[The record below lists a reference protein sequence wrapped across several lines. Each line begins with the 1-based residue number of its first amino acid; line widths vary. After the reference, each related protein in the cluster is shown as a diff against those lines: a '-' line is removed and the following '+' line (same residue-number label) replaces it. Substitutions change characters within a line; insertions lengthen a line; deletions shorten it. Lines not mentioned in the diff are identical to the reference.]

1 MNLNN
6 WKSIFDGFEKFK
18 VLIVGDAMI
27 DAYMWGN
34 INRQSP
40 EAPIPIVDITKHE
53 KRLGGAANVAI
64 NIKALGAEPIL
75 CSVIGNDKDA
85 FFQLMKE
92 EGLLTQGILTD
103 DRKTT
108 IKTRVISEGKH
119 QLRIDEE
126 DVFPIK
132 IEDDFIKNTIALM
145 ADVDVIIFQDYNKGV
160 LTEKVI
166 NELINESKR
175 LNKLTL
181 VDPKKYNYWSYK
193 NVDLFKPNL
202 NELNQISDNN
212 IEAIQ
217 IEELTKEVSTQ
228 QQKLNAKYFM
238 LTLSQFG
245 IHIQDENNSH
255 RFPAFERNVIDV
267 SGAGDC
273 VIATASLALAS
284 RLSTENIAQLS
295 NLAGG
300 LSCEKV
306 GVNPIEKENL
316 LKEANS
322 LI

>member
-1 MNLNN
+1 MSLNN

-27 DAYMWGN
+27 DAYMWGD

-40 EAPIPIVDITKHE
+40 EAPIPIVDISKHE

-85 FFQLMKE
+85 FFQLMKDE
-92 EGLLTQGILTD
+92 NLSTKGILSTN
-103 DRKTT
+103 RKTT

-126 DVFPIK
+126 DVFPIDN
-132 IEDDFIKNTIALM
+132 EEGFIQNTISLM
-145 ADVDVIIFQDYNKGV
+145 NDVDVIIFQDYNKGV
-160 LTEKVI
+160 LTKKVI
-166 NELINESKR
+166 DALLSESKK

-181 VDPKKYNYWSYK
+181 VDPKKDNYWCYK

-202 NELNQISDNN
+202 NELNQISDNS
-212 IEAIQ
+212 IEATQ
-217 IEELTKEVSTQ
+217 IEELSQEVLVQ

-238 LTLSQFG
+238 LTLSQYG
-245 IHIQDENNSH
+245 IFINDVNNNH
-255 RFPAFERNVIDV
+255 QFPAFDRKVIDV

-284 RLSTENIAQLS
+284 GLSIDKIAQLS

-306 GVNPIEKENL
+306 GVNPIEKDNL
-316 LKEANS
+316 IKEANR

>member
-1 MNLNN
+1 LNYNN

-85 FFQLMKE
+85 FFQLMKK
-92 EGLLTQGILTD
+92 EGLSTQGILTD

-132 IEDDFIKNTIALM
+132 NEDDFIKNTMALM
-145 ADVDVIIFQDYNKGV
+145 VDVDVVIFQDYNKGV
-160 LTEKVI
+160 LTGKVV
-166 NELINESKR
+166 NALVTESKR
-175 LNKLTL
+175 LDKLTL
-181 VDPKKYNYWSYK
+181 VDPKKDNYWSYK

-212 IEAIQ
+212 IEATQ
-217 IEELTKEVSTQ
+217 IEELRI
-228 QQKLNAKYFM
+228 M
-238 LTLSQFG
+238 
-245 IHIQDENNSH
+245 
-255 RFPAFERNVIDV
+255 
-267 SGAGDC
+267 
-273 VIATASLALAS
+273 
-284 RLSTENIAQLS
+284 
-295 NLAGG
+295 
-300 LSCEKV
+300 
-306 GVNPIEKENL
+306 
-316 LKEANS
+316 
-322 LI
+322 

>member
-1 MNLNN
+1 MDTFN
-6 WKSIFDGFEKFK
+6 WKSVFDKFEKIK

-40 EAPIPIVDITKHE
+40 EAPIPIVDITTHE

-75 CSVIGNDKDA
+75 CSVIGNDKDD
-85 FFQLMKE
+85 FFQLMKTE
-92 EGLLTQGILTD
+92 NLSTNGILTD
-103 DRKTT
+103 NRKTT

-126 DVFPIK
+126 DTFPIK
-132 IEDDFIKNTIALM
+132 NENEFITNTIALM
-145 ADVDVIIFQDYNKGV
+145 RNVDVVIFQDYNKGV
-160 LTEKVI
+160 LTQKVI
-166 NELINESKR
+166 DALITESKK
-175 LNKLTL
+175 LNKLVL
-181 VDPKKYNYWSYK
+181 VDPKKDNYWSFK

-202 NELNQISDNN
+202 NELNHSSKKDFDATSFQEINN
-212 IEAIQ
+212 
-217 IEELTKEVSTQ
+217 EVSAQ
-228 QQKLNAKYFM
+228 RQKLNANYFM
-238 LTLSQFG
+238 LTLSQHG
-245 IHIQDENNSH
+245 VLIQDEKNS
-255 RFPAFERNVIDV
+255 RLFPVFERNVIDV

-284 RLSTENIAQLS
+284 GLSTEQIAQLS

-306 GVNPIEKENL
+306 GVNPVEKENL
-316 LKEANS
+316 LNEAIR